1 MDEVEDC
8 AGWMTAPGLTD
19 SNTVIYIYIIYIYY
33 TARGRAVVVRTT
45 VQSRKILPMSEGTT
59 KT

>member
-19 SNTVIYIYIIYIYY
+19 SNTVIYIYNIYIIQPVAEQWLSGQQCRAGKYY
-33 TARGRAVVVRTT
+33 
-45 VQSRKILPMSEGTT
+45 L
-59 KT
+59 